1 MVTIKHITEEDLT
14 ALSRLYEE
22 LMGISTDEKRLTQV
36 FKSAEA
42 SGNYHILGAFYE
54 GELAGSL
61 MGIVCLDFVG
71 DCKPFMVIENVIV
84 SDRIRRQG
92 IGKKLM
98 AGIEQIAR
106 DHDCGYII
114 FVSGEKR
121 KEAHQFYAKLGYRD
135 EKVEGFRKLL

>member
-1 MVTIKHITEEDLT
+1 MTVKPITEDDLL
-14 ALSRLYEE
+14 ALSHLYEE
-22 LMGISTDEKRLTQV
+22 LMGIPTNEERMKEV

-42 SGNYHILGAFYE
+42 SGNYHILGAFHE

-61 MGIVCLDFVG
+61 MGIICLDFVG
-71 DCKPFMVIENVIV
+71 TCRPFMVIENVIV

-98 AGIEQIAR
+98 AEIEQIAR
-106 DHDCGYII
+106 DKGCAYII

-121 KEAHQFYAKLGYRD
+121 KEAHIFYEKLGYRD
-135 EKVEGFRKLL
+135 EQAEGFRKHL